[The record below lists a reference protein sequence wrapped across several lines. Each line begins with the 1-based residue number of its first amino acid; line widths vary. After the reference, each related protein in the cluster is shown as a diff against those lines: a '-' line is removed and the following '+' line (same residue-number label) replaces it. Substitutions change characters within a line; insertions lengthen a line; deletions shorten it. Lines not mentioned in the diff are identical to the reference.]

1 MLQQLIQAAVAN
13 RLLVVIAL
21 VCALLA
27 SIAALPKLNL
37 DAFPDVTNVQ
47 VTINTAA
54 EGLAAE
60 EVEKLISYPVESAMY
75 ALPSVT
81 DVRSLSRTGLSIV
94 TVVFAEGTD
103 IYFARQQVFEQ
114 LQAAKEAIPAGVG
127 VPEIGPNTSGLGQ
140 IYQYILKAEPESGIS
155 AFELRSLNDYL
166 IKLILMPVSG
176 VTEVLSFGGDVR
188 QYQVQLDPNKLISYG
203 LSMTQVTTAL
213 ESNNRNAGGWF
224 MDQGQEQLVVR
235 GYGMLPAGN
244 EGLLAIGQIPLTE
257 VKGTPVR
264 VADIAKVAFGS
275 EIRVGAVTMTRRDAN
290 GDAEKLGEVVAGV
303 VLKRMGANT
312 KSTIDD
318 INARVKL
325 IEQALPKGVSFE
337 VFYDQADLVDQ
348 AVTTVRDALLM
359 AFVFIIIILALFLV
373 NLRATLLV
381 LLSIPVSIGLALM
394 VMSYFGLSANL
405 MSLGGLAVAIGML
418 VDGSVVMVENI
429 FKHLTQPDRRHLN
442 VAQMRADGETDPYH
456 GDEDGALPASKH
468 EFVFDENDQS
478 LERDQNQN
486 HEPTMAL
493 RIMLAAKEVCS
504 PIFFATAIIIVVFAP
519 LFALEGVEGK
529 LFQPMAVSIIL
540 AMLAALLVALI
551 VVPALAVFLFKK
563 GVVLRQSPLLVPL
576 ESGYRKLLTATM
588 ARPKLV
594 ILAAA
599 GLFVGSLL
607 LVPKLGTEFVPE
619 LEEGTINLRITLAPT
634 ASLETS
640 LAVAPKIEAMLL
652 EFPEVSYALSR
663 IGAPELGGDPEPVSN
678 IEIYIGLNPI
688 ESWTTADSRLALQR
702 EMEDK
707 LKVFPGLLFT
717 FSQPIAT
724 RVDELLSGVKAQL
737 AIKIFGDSLDVLA
750 TKGQVLSDLVAKI
763 PGAVDVS
770 LEQVSGEA
778 QLVIRPKRDSLARYG
793 ISVDQVMSL
802 VSQGVGGVSAGQV
815 IDGNARYDINVRLA
829 KSFRQTP
836 DAVQDLLLVGANG
849 ATVRLGDVASVEV
862 ELAPPNIRRDDVQRR
877 VVVQANVAGRDMGSV
892 VADIYNVIPQAQLP
906 AGYTVVIGGQY
917 ENQQRAQ
924 QKLMLVVP
932 VSIGLIAL
940 LLYFSFGSLKQ
951 VGLIMANVPLAL
963 FGGVIALYASGT
975 YLSVPSSIGFITLF
989 GVAVLNGVVL
999 VDSINQRR
1007 QSGESLYESV
1017 YEGTVGRL
1025 RPVLMTALTSALGL
1039 IPILMSSGVGSEI
1052 QQPLAVV
1059 IIGGL
1064 FSSTALT
1071 LLVLPTLYRFLYQGK
1086 RHS

>member
-1 MLQQLIQAAVAN
+1 MLQKLIETAIKN
-13 RLLVVIAL
+13 RLLVVLAL
-21 VCALLA
+21 FAMIVA
-27 SIAALPKLNL
+27 SVVMLPKLNL

-75 ALPSVT
+75 ALPAVT
-81 DVRSLSRTGLSIV
+81 EVRSLSRTGLSIV

-114 LQAAKEAIPAGVG
+114 LQAAREMIPSGVG

-140 IYQYILKAEPESGIS
+140 IYQYILRAEPNSGID
-155 AFELRSLNDYL
+155 AAELRSLNDYL
-166 IKLILMPVSG
+166 VKLIMMPVGG

-188 QYQVQLDPNKLISYG
+188 QYQVQVDPNKLRAYG
-203 LSMTQVTTAL
+203 LSMAQVTEAL

-235 GYGMLPAGN
+235 GYGMLPAG
-244 EGLLAIGQIPLTE
+244 EQGLAAIAQIPLTE
-257 VKGTPVR
+257 DKGTPVR
-264 VADIAKVAFGS
+264 VGDIAQVDFGS
-275 EIRVGAVTMTRRDAN
+275 EIRVGAVTMTRRDEAGKVQN
-290 GDAEKLGEVVAGV
+290 LGEVVAGV

-312 KSTIDD
+312 KATIDD
-318 INARVKL
+318 IGARVSL
-325 IEQALPKGVSFE
+325 IEQALPDGVSFE
-337 VFYDQADLVDQ
+337 VFYDQAELVDK

-359 AFVFIIIILALFLV
+359 AFVFIVVILALFLV
-373 NLRATLLV
+373 NIRATLLV

-394 VMSYFGLSANL
+394 VMSYYGLSANL

-429 FKHLTQPDRRHLN
+429 FKHLTQPDRRHLLE
-442 VAQMRADGETDPYH
+442 ARTRADGEADPYH
-456 GDEDGALPASKH
+456 SDEDGGQQA
-468 EFVFDENDQS
+468 N
-478 LERDQNQN
+478 
-486 HEPTMAL
+486 MAV

-540 AMLAALLVALI
+540 AMISALLVALI
-551 VVPALAVFLFKK
+551 AVPALAVYLFKR
-563 GVVLRQSPLLVPL
+563 GVVLKQSVVLAPLDAA
-576 ESGYRKLLTATM
+576 YRKLLTATL
-588 ARPKLV
+588 ARPKVVMLSA
-594 ILAAA
+594 LLMFA
-599 GLFVGSLL
+599 LSLL
-607 LVPKLGTEFVPE
+607 LLPRLGTEFVPE
-619 LEEGTINLRITLAPT
+619 LEEGTINLRVTLAPT
-634 ASLETS
+634 ASLGTS
-640 LAVAPKIEAMLL
+640 LAVAPKLEAILL
-652 EFPEVSYALSR
+652 EFPEVEYALSR

-678 IEIYIGLNPI
+678 IEVYIGLKPI
-688 ESWTTADSRLALQR
+688 SEWQSASSRLELQR
-702 EMEDK
+702 LMEEK
-707 LKVFPGLLFT
+707 LSVFPGLLLT

-737 AIKIFGDSLDVLA
+737 AIKIFGPDLA
-750 TKGQVLSDLVAKI
+750 VLSERGQALTDLVAKI

-778 QLVIRPKRDSLARYG
+778 QLVVRPKRELLARYG

-802 VSQGVGGVSAGQV
+802 VSQGIGGGSAGQV

-829 KSFRQTP
+829 AEFRTSP
-836 DAVQDLLLVGANG
+836 DAIKDLLLSGTNG
-849 ATVRLGDVASVEV
+849 ATVRLGEVASVEV
-862 ELAPPNIRRDDVQRR
+862 EMAPPNIRRDDVQRR

-892 VADIYNVIPQAQLP
+892 VKDIYALVPQADLP
-906 AGYTVVIGGQY
+906 AGYTVIIGGQY

-932 VSIGLIAL
+932 ISIALIAL
-940 LLYFSFGSLKQ
+940 LLYFSFGSFKQ
-951 VGLIMANVPLAL
+951 VLLIMANVPLAL
-963 FGGVIALYASGT
+963 IGGIVALYVSGT

-1007 QSGESLYESV
+1007 QSGEALYDCV

-1039 IPILMSSGVGSEI
+1039 IPILLSSGVGSEI
-1052 QQPLAVV
+1052 QKPLAVV

-1071 LLVLPTLYRFLYQGK
+1071 LLVLPTLYRWLYRGDK
-1086 RHS
+1086 HIDELD